1 MTFNMTQKEKAC
13 ITVLEMFSQRGY
25 KDIENG
31 DEFII
36 AKKENGDGVCTFKN
50 VIEKLNIE
58 QIKFVVH
65 KLGQIEISHGIIIH
79 EEKPT
84 SAVKNFLADS
94 ANTDIKIEL
103 FPLIDLQYNPTKHV
117 LVPKHIPLT
126 RREAVEFRQKYDC
139 KIPTL
144 LKTDVISRFY
154 GFERGMIIKIIRQD
168 TISYRIVK

>member
-1 MTFNMTQKEKAC
+1 MNQNEKAC
-13 ITVLEMFSQRGY
+13 STILEMFSERGY
-25 KDIENG
+25 TDIENG
-31 DEFII
+31 DEYII
-36 AKKENGDGVCTFKN
+36 AKKENGDGVYAFKN

-58 QIKFVVH
+58 QIKIVIY
-65 KLGQIEISHGIIIH
+65 KLGEIKISHGIVIH

-103 FPLIDLQYNPTKHV
+103 FPVVDLQYNPTKHV
-117 LVPKHIPLT
+117 LVPKHVPLS
-126 RREAVEFRQKYDC
+126 RREAMEFRQKYES

-154 GFERGMIIKIIRQD
+154 GFERGMIIKIIRPD